1 MGETARLHRVT
12 THNHGPFNAAVA
24 KYVEKLEQ
32 PDPRITA
39 AGFREKAR
47 GVGHIIKWLGIA
59 GLLILLG
66 VALVVW
72 QQKRQ
77 EPAPVAAAPSVV
89 FPKVPGLDQG
99 AQAEGSGEN
108 ETAKVVVDYTIF
120 QTVEVSD
127 SVSVSTGWH
136 FPSNRSTVPDHQ
148 YCYVRRYIAEA
159 ENSSVHIKSVG
170 VDQGGHEMTKAVFKQ
185 KLPDLNYES
194 TMAKCR
200 WFSG

>member
-1 MGETARLHRVT
+1 
-12 THNHGPFNAAVA
+12 VA

-32 PDPRITA
+32 PDPRIAA

-47 GVGHIIKWLGIA
+47 GVGHVIKWLGIA

-66 VALVVW
+66 VALVLW

-77 EPAPVAAAPSVV
+77 EAAPVAAAPSVV

-99 AQAEGSGEN
+99 AQANGSGTDE
-108 ETAKVVVDYTIF
+108 AVKVVVDYTIF
-120 QTVEVSD
+120 QTVEVSE
-127 SVSVSTGWH
+127 SVSVITGWH
-136 FPSNRSTVPDHQ
+136 YPSNRSTVPDHQ
-148 YCYVRRYIAEA
+148 YCHVRRRTAEA
-159 ENSSVHIKSVG
+159 EYNIVHIKAMGVG
-170 VDQGGHEMTKAVFKQ
+170 ENSYETTKTVFKQ
-185 KLPDLNYES
+185 KLPDLNYEN